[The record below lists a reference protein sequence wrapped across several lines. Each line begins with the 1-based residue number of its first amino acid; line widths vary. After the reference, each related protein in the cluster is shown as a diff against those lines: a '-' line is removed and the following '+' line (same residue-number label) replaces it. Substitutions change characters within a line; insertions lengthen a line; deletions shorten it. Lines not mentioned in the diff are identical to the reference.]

1 MLPMKRHRSEVV
13 AASRRL
19 ETSRRLEKGRPVY
32 SSSWHV
38 LYDCRVS
45 HGACSCISALV
56 KLARLQG
63 VSGYSDNRQWHAGG
77 GFDRR
82 RPWLGPRNKKGPP
95 FGEPL
100 SVLRMV
106 PAPGVEFSANSL
118 LTKEF
123 IFL

>member
-63 VSGYSDNRQWHAGG
+63 VSGYSENRQIGAE
-77 GFDRR
+77 GFVMNGDTSS
-82 RPWLGPRNKKGPP
+82 KKSSP

-100 SVLRMV
+100 SVLRRV
-106 PAPGVEFSANSL
+106 
-118 LTKEF
+118 KH
-123 IFL
+123 